1 MAAVGGQFE
10 DAGMNQVSKVQGGY
24 GIDHMILLAW
34 NYQHLG
40 VHLGGR
46 LFHRTAI
53 GRRDIIGQHG
63 LKLAN
68 PVVGVEAAKGAGLGF
83 LQEMRKFRSA
93 CVRHAVR
100 GSRQGQ
106 RIALEREALSWP
118 NVRYPILQSRITW
131 PFSRRKS
138 PSEAKCCLPW
148 AINIELPRPR
158 RMRRMMQIR
167 LGIGFSE
174 TSEE

>member
-10 DAGMNQVSKVQGGY
+10 DAGMNQMSKVQGGY

-40 VHLGGR
+40 VHSGGR

-93 CVRHAVR
+93 VCAT
-100 GSRQGQ
+100 
-106 RIALEREALSWP
+106 
-118 NVRYPILQSRITW
+118 RYVGVVSA
-131 PFSRRKS
+131 
-138 PSEAKCCLPW
+138 SE
-148 AINIELPRPR
+148 
-158 RMRRMMQIR
+158 
-167 LGIGFSE
+167 
-174 TSEE
+174 